1 LKKHYTAHLE
11 MGEGLE
17 PPVGH
22 TLNDPLELSGQFNL
36 FMTNENTSIT
46 PEASALVG
54 ESPATIESFHD
65 LELHPRILEVL
76 DRLKFTVPTPIQVQ
90 AIPHGLDGEDI
101 IGIAQTG
108 TGKTLAFGLPILE
121 RFVQSGGKGCGRA
134 LIILP
139 TRELALQVDESL
151 QNVGR
156 SFRLKTAVLIGGAPM
171 RPQQADLRA
180 NPDII
185 IATPGRLIDH
195 LQQRTVDLRTVDTL
209 VLDEADRMLD
219 MGFAPQIKQI
229 LREVPDE
236 RQTML
241 FSATMPDDIVKIANN
256 HMHQPVRV
264 EIARAGTIADQVTQ
278 ELFIVPQDD
287 KNELLTKILYE
298 YTGSTLVFAR
308 TRSRAKR
315 IARFVRNLGH
325 TSAEIH
331 ADRTLSQRRAALD
344 GFKAG
349 TYRILVATDIAA
361 RGIDVTGIELVVNYD
376 LPDSAE
382 DYVHRIGRTGRAG
395 LTGHAISLAA
405 PDQAS
410 DVRDI
415 EKLIRGE
422 LALSQYSEHEYDAS
436 SRTGRGSARGRSP
449 RSNNRPAQAPAR
461 HRESSQSAQPH
472 ASVGP
477 VPHRAPHD
485 AASPAARSLR
495 PGRKFSGRPG
505 SSRTSRSR

>member
-1 LKKHYTAHLE
+1 LVTFLIDPLDSRVSLKK
-11 MGEGLE
+11 
-17 PPVGH
+17 
-22 TLNDPLELSGQFNL
+22 
-36 FMTNENTSIT
+36 FMTNDKSSIA
-46 PEASALVG
+46 PEASTLAG
-54 ESPATIESFHD
+54 DSPMAVESFHE
-65 LELHPRILEVL
+65 LNLHPRILEVL
-76 DRLKFTVPTPIQVQ
+76 DRLKFTTPTPIQHQ
-90 AIPHGLDGEDI
+90 AIPVGLQGEDI

-108 TGKTLAFGLPILE
+108 TGKTLAFGLPIIQ
-121 RFVQSGGKGCGRA
+121 RFVESGGRGCGRA

-156 SFRLKTAVLIGGAPM
+156 LFRLKTAVLIGGAPM

-195 LQQRTVDLRTVDTL
+195 LQQRTVDLRTVDVL

-229 LREVPDE
+229 LREVPEE

-241 FSATMPDDIVKIANN
+241 FSATMPDDIVKIANH
-256 HMHQPVRV
+256 HMRHPVRV
-264 EIARAGTIADQVTQ
+264 EIARAGTVAEKVTQ
-278 ELFIVPQDD
+278 ELFIVPQDE
-287 KNELLTKILYE
+287 KNELLAKILYE
-298 YTGSTLVFAR
+298 YSGSTLVFAR
-308 TRSRAKR
+308 TRSRARR

-325 TSAEIH
+325 SSAEIH

-344 GFKAG
+344 GFKSG
-349 TYRILVATDIAA
+349 EYRILVATDIAA
-361 RGIDVTGIELVVNYD
+361 RGIDVTGIEVVVNYD
-376 LPDSAE
+376 LPDNAE

-422 LALSQYSEHEYDAS
+422 LQLSEFSEHEFEAPA
-436 SRTGRGSARGRSP
+436 RTGRGSARGS
-449 RSNNRPAQAPAR
+449 RPAQRPSQQR
-461 HRESSQSAQPH
+461 PREQSQPH

-477 VPHRAPHD
+477 VPHRAHQET
-485 AASPAARSLR
+485 AAVPAGRSLR
-495 PGRKFSGRPG
+495 RGRKFSGRSASGHPA
-505 SSRTSRSR
+505 RSR

>member
-1 LKKHYTAHLE
+1 
-11 MGEGLE
+11 
-17 PPVGH
+17 
-22 TLNDPLELSGQFNL
+22 
-36 FMTNENTSIT
+36 MTNEKTSIA
-46 PEASALVG
+46 PEASELAGDMPTVV
-54 ESPATIESFHD
+54 ESFHD
-65 LELHPRILEVL
+65 LDLHPRILEVL
-76 DRLKFTVPTPIQVQ
+76 DRLRFTIPTPIQQQ
-90 AIPHGLDGEDI
+90 AIPVGLDGDDI

-108 TGKTLAFGLPILE
+108 TGKTLAFGLPIIQ
-121 RFVQSGGKGCGRA
+121 RFVNSGGKGCGRA

-156 SFRLKTAVLIGGAPM
+156 AFRLKTAVLIGGAPM

-195 LQQRTVDLRTVDTL
+195 LQQRTVDLRTVDVL

-256 HMHQPVRV
+256 HMRHPVRV
-264 EIARAGTIADQVTQ
+264 EIARAGTVAEHVTQ
-278 ELFIVPQDD
+278 ELFIVPQDE
-287 KNELLTKILYE
+287 KNDLLTKILYE

-344 GFKAG
+344 GFKSG
-349 TYRILVATDIAA
+349 EYRILVATDIAA
-361 RGIDVTGIELVVNYD
+361 RGIDVTGIELVLNYD

-422 LALSQYSEHEYDAS
+422 LSLSQYSEHAFEAP
-436 SRTGRGSARGRSP
+436 SRTGRGSARGGSSRS
-449 RSNNRPAQAPAR
+449 SNRPAPTR
-461 HRESSQSAQPH
+461 HREQGPSHSSI
-472 ASVGP
+472 GP
-477 VPHRAPHD
+477 VPHRAPQD
-485 AASPAARSLR
+485 AAVPATRSLR
-495 PGRKFSGRPG
+495 PGRKFSGRSG
-505 SSRTSRSR
+505 SSRPSRSR